1 MTVSKQLWLL
11 AGGNGAGK
19 STFYDLFL
27 KPRHIIFINA
37 DEIAKEIGPVDPSN
51 SSVSYAA
58 GYMAMDMVNDSLNQG
73 ISFVYETVFSHPSKI
88 ELVEKANNFGYKV
101 VLVYIHLNSPMI
113 NEARVSQRVETGGH
127 NVDPQKI
134 HDRIPRTMDHI
145 SQVVPMVDEARIL
158 NNSST
163 SDPFQQV
170 AIVKQGRIEE
180 KINPL
185 PDWAEKILENVS

>member
-19 STFYDLFL
+19 TTFYDLFL
-27 KPRHIIFINA
+27 KPRNVLFINA
-37 DEIAKEIGPVDPSN
+37 DEIAKEIGPVDPSD

-73 ISFVYETVFSHPSKI
+73 LSFAYETVFSHPSKI
-88 ELVEKANNFGYKV
+88 EFVEKANNLGYKV
-101 VLVYIHLNSPMI
+101 VLVYIHLDSPMI

-134 HDRIPRTMDHI
+134 HDRIPRTMDYI

-185 PDWAEKILENVS
+185 PDWGEKILENVS